1 LSSDIEDKT
10 RTSSIELK
18 THEIAT
24 KTVTP
29 TSGLSWYL
37 KWFSSV
43 IIIIGILLTSNN
55 LYPWN
60 MMFHGVG
67 LLGWL
72 IVAILWNDRA
82 LLVVNSVGLAL
93 LANGLLNSYIS
104 GGFNNG

>member
-1 LSSDIEDKT
+1 
-10 RTSSIELK
+10 
-18 THEIAT
+18 
-24 KTVTP
+24 
-29 TSGLSWYL
+29 
-37 KWFSSV
+37 
-43 IIIIGILLTSNN
+43 
-55 LYPWN
+55 
-60 MMFHGVG
+60 MFHAVG